1 MSAAALYVIE
11 CDGMNCDCPAFTSTT
26 DDLAEARR
34 QAAEAGWTYSEEDG
48 TDWGRGHRRFK
59 THPAVVKGMI

>member
-1 MSAAALYVIE
+1 MSAARLYIID
-11 CDGMNCDCPAFTSTT
+11 CDGMNCDCPSFASTT

-34 QAAEAGWTYSEEDG
+34 QAEQNGWAYDAEDD

-59 THPAVVKGMI
+59 GMYTKEG